1 MLKKIKNI
9 ILDSLIWIM
18 NAVGTPFMKMV
29 DKLAEREDEVKEMKK
44 LKAKKAALIS
54 TFTTTTT
61 IPHARLT
68 ISNTGN
74 PGIRTTTS
82 TSTST
87 INPYNFQ
94 AQTISPSPFS
104 ISFSSQG
111 KTKTVTLE
119 NNEDIFKLADVVA
132 MLMKINNIPFKITE
146 S

>member
-44 LKAKKAALIS
+44 LKAKKAAPIG
-54 TFTTTTT
+54 TFTTT

-74 PGIRTTTS
+74 PGIGTTTS

-87 INPYNFQ
+87 INPYHFHP
-94 AQTISPSPFS
+94 QTIQPNPFS
-104 ISFSSQG
+104 ISFSNQG
-111 KTKTVTLE
+111 KTKTITLE
-119 NNEDIFKLADVVA
+119 NSEDVLKLADVVA

>member
-9 ILDSLIWIM
+9 INKI
-18 NAVGTPFMKMV
+18 
-29 DKLAEREDEVKEMKK
+29 
-44 LKAKKAALIS
+44 KAKKAAPIS

-68 ISNTGN
+68 IPNTGN
-74 PGIRTTTS
+74 PGIGTTTS

-87 INPYNFQ
+87 INPYHFHP
-94 AQTISPSPFS
+94 QTIQPSPFS
-104 ISFSSQG
+104 ISFSNQG
-111 KTKTVTLE
+111 KTKTITLE
-119 NNEDIFKLADVVA
+119 NSEDVLKLADVIA